1 VSVDWYQVFALSMS
15 PLELLVRGSAIYLF
29 LFAALRFF
37 MQRDV
42 GAVGIADLL
51 VLVLIADAAQNAM
64 AGEYRSVGDG
74 LVLLSTILGW
84 NVLFDYLA
92 FRFPKLRRILQP
104 PVLRLVHRGR
114 ILSRNLRR
122 EFISESE
129 LRAKLREHGIS
140 HLSQVESAFMESDG
154 SISVIRRSGGK
165 GGGDSGDG
173 DEGSARDR
181 PP

>member
-1 VSVDWYQVFALSMS
+1 MSVDWYQVFALSMS

-29 LFAALRFF
+29 LLAALRFF

-42 GAVGIADLL
+42 GAVGLADLL

-92 FRFPKLRRILQP
+92 FRFPKVRRILQP
-104 PVLRLVHRGR
+104 PALKLVHRGR

-122 EFISESE
+122 EFISQSE
-129 LRAKLREHGIS
+129 LYAKLREHGIS
-140 HLSQVESAFMESDG
+140 HLSQVQAAFMESDG
-154 SISVIRRSGGK
+154 TISVIRRSDTA
-165 GGGDSGDG
+165 GD
-173 DEGSARDR
+173 DEGEDGGNARDR
-181 PP
+181 PL